1 TFARSQKCGGKTPLY
16 ACADGE
22 IPLKSNLYI
31 PWNDPDCKLN
41 NKPIRWCCPD
51 DGRMQQEERA
61 ATQARSPHNKN
72 SIVGHH
78 QSQEKKKP
86 DTEKEI
92 PSSHGNFD
100 RIVEPFDLDSAPIQ
114 VAKWKSRETG
124 LSVVWADVEGKL
136 PYNRSHE
143 RTQSNPD
150 IASYLGPLV
159 NGYLNGQVPYRL
171 NPNRFGLL
179 RN

>member
-1 TFARSQKCGGKTPLY
+1 MIQ
-16 ACADGE
+16 E
-22 IPLKSNLYI
+22 I
-31 PWNDPDCKLN
+31 
-41 NKPIRWCCPD
+41 RV
-51 DGRMQQEERA
+51 QEERA

-124 LSVVWADVEGKL
+124 LSVVWADVEG
-136 PYNRSHE
+136 
-143 RTQSNPD
+143 
-150 IASYLGPLV
+150 PLV
-159 NGYLNGQVPYRL
+159 NGYLNVATEIFNESGVIHW
-171 NPNRFGLL
+171 NT
-179 RN
+179 

>member
-1 TFARSQKCGGKTPLY
+1 MKFGLDTLTAGQT
-16 ACADGE
+16 
-22 IPLKSNLYI
+22 N
-31 PWNDPDCKLN
+31 KLN
-41 NKPIRWCCPD
+41 IEISSVKLTVQLHRV
-51 DGRMQQEERA
+51 QEERA

-124 LSVVWADVEGKL
+124 LSVVWADVEG
-136 PYNRSHE
+136 
-143 RTQSNPD
+143 
-150 IASYLGPLV
+150 PLV
-159 NGYLNGQVPYRL
+159 NGYLNVATEIFNDSGVIHW
-171 NPNRFGLL
+171 NT
-179 RN
+179 